1 MFSGD
6 QRHGSLE
13 GMRSSCGSRRD
24 VGEEVVLRGMLF
36 YRRSL
41 MSIVGTSDIPT
52 PLRPPRQGLRF
63 EPLTSH
69 QRPTFN
75 CQRPYLSLANHSLA
89 GSMPI

>member
-1 MFSGD
+1 MGV
-6 QRHGSLE
+6 E
-13 GMRSSCGSRRD
+13 EE
-24 VGEEVVLRGMLF
+24 VGEEVVLRGMSF
-36 YRRSL
+36 YRHSL
-41 MSIVGTSDIPT
+41 MSITDTSDILT

-75 CQRPYLSLANHSLA
+75 CQRPYLSSANHSLA